1 MQLWDKNEF
10 LLLKKE
16 HNFYREQ
23 AMNLVYCLKQN
34 NTWKSRAVGA
44 TLLCAEWSLWR
55 CWQTESWERLK
66 IKSTRNAK
74 DNDHVRWR
82 DLTLS
87 YFCFDLFYT
96 LQIVVNNNYNNILYN
111 KFFFYLNWCLSV
123 PLFAGFLL
131 CSSSLRLNFLLLVT
145 YL

>member
-87 YFCFDLFYT
+87 YFY
-96 LQIVVNNNYNNILYN
+96 QQ
-111 KFFFYLNWCLSV
+111 
-123 PLFAGFLL
+123 FLL
-131 CSSSLRLNFLLLVT
+131 PRKIYAVKYAFQKNPCNCLKINWSHKWKIYETIST
-145 YL
+145 YDYM